1 MFAWS
6 VNDLY
11 LACSAVL
18 FLLSWLLLASRRN
31 YLVWQFVMATIALSA
46 WNLCI
51 YILGET
57 LLPSQVSLV
66 SRVQLVAVLL
76 FCTGLLNF
84 CWSFP
89 ASRPYRLQLLTA
101 SVSAAFSAALLFTRD
116 ISDAVLE
123 NGSIRYLDGRGF
135 TIYTGYICLLVLMIL
150 AFLARAWRRFPEQR
164 NKIRFFFAG
173 TSTFVISASVFNL
186 VFPIFGNYDYLLVG
200 RLSCTVAALL
210 FFYAIAKHEFLDVTV
225 IINKQVA
232 WGCTLLLMGA
242 MALLAYQ
249 LAANN
254 QLLETVAIVGVVWIS
269 ALIAGPLQK
278 FLLTSA
284 KRKFIKGWYE
294 ADEVFRRL
302 GNSVTQESSRE
313 AIFRLTLDT
322 LDEVFELE
330 DALLI
335 VALREQ
341 LKLSGYR
348 VQKTLKKLAASE
360 PLLAA
365 CKDKHSAILLEAL
378 DHGSRQQLKD
388 LLPLLR
394 DKAVIIPFHS
404 PEYLEGVLVLGPK
417 SSGAGFTDAD
427 MLFFNNLINY
437 LSPVLY
443 RLTPIETLERLYNE
457 NQKKLHDAEIQ
468 LLRAQKIE
476 SIVHA
481 TRQCHH
487 EIRTP
492 LNIIKLG
499 IGRIKTM
506 QDLENYKLIAM
517 EEIDHAIEIVEE
529 TLAISDVSKPVSRAF
544 ANINVNEVIYRCLR
558 LVDRSRYQVSLDLAK
573 DLPAIKGFFSDLQV
587 VITNLIHNAL
597 EAMPEGGT
605 LSFSTKVADNNIQ
618 IRVEDTGAGI
628 APELRSRVWEPYFS
642 GKGGSVGNTTGGR
655 GWGLTIVNRIINEH
669 SGSIHMSSEV
679 GVGTCFVI
687 TLPSANVLST
697 ASDVAPAAIRA

>member
-6 VNDLY
+6 IIDVY
-11 LACSAVL
+11 LISSAVL
-18 FLLSWLLLASRRN
+18 LVLTCLLLASRRN
-31 YLVWQFVMATIALSA
+31 YLVWQFALATISLSV
-46 WNLCI
+46 WNLCA
-51 YILGET
+51 YILGAR
-57 LLPSQVSLV
+57 LLLDHVSLV
-66 SRVQLVAVLL
+66 DRGQLIAVLL
-76 FCTGLLNF
+76 FGTGLFNF
-84 CWSFP
+84 CSSFP
-89 ASRPYRLQLLTA
+89 GNFANRWQAATA
-101 SVSAAFSAALLFTRD
+101 LVSTLFSLALLFTRK
-116 ISDAVLE
+116 ISDAVYDAE
-123 NGSIRYLDGRGF
+123 DIRYIEGSGF
-135 TIYTGYICLLVLMIL
+135 AVYAFYVLVLAVLIFV
-150 AFLARAWRRFPEQR
+150 FLFSAWRNYPLQR
-164 NKIRFFFAG
+164 SKIRFFFAG
-173 TSTFVISASVFNL
+173 VSCFVLSGCLFNL
-186 VFPIFGNYDYLLVG
+186 VLPVFGHYEFLVIG
-200 RLSCTVAALL
+200 RLSGTVSALM

-225 IINKQVA
+225 IINKNVA
-232 WGCTLLLMGA
+232 WIVTLLIMCGFS
-242 MALLAYQ
+242 LLAYQ
-249 LAANN
+249 LAANHP
-254 QLLETVAIVGVVWIS
+254 LLEMVAVLAITIS
-269 ALIAGPLQK
+269 TAFLARPFQQ
-278 FLLTSA
+278 FLLTTA

-294 ADEVFRRL
+294 PDEVFRRL
-302 GNSVTQESSRE
+302 GSNITHESSRD
-313 AIFRLTLDT
+313 AIFRITLNA

-330 DALLI
+330 DTLSI
-335 VALREQ
+335 VAMREKA
-341 LKLSGYR
+341 KLSGYR
-348 VQKTLKKLAASE
+348 VQKNLKSLAASE

-378 DHGSRQQLKD
+378 DPGSRQQLKD
-388 LLPLLR
+388 LLPKLR

-417 SSGAGFTDAD
+417 SSGASFTDAD

-506 QDLENYKLIAM
+506 EDLENYKLIAL

-573 DLPAIKGFFSDLQV
+573 DLPVIKGFFSDLQV

-605 LSFSTKVADNNIQ
+605 LSFSTKVTDNNIQ

-642 GKGGSVGNTTGGR
+642 GKGGSVGNSTGGR

-669 SGSIHMSSEV
+669 AGTIHLQSEV

-687 TLPSANVLST
+687 TLPSANVLS
-697 ASDVAPAAIRA
+697 AVSAVAPAAIRA

>member
-6 VNDLY
+6 VNDIY
-11 LACSAVL
+11 LACAAVL
-18 FLLSWLLLASRRN
+18 LLLSWLLLARRRN
-31 YLVWQFVMATIALSA
+31 YLILQFVMTTVGLSA
-46 WNLCI
+46 WNLCL
-51 YILGET
+51 YILGEG
-57 LLPSQVSLV
+57 LLPSQVSLT
-66 SRVQLVAVLL
+66 SRVQLVTVLL

-89 ASRPYRLQLLTA
+89 AGRPYRLQWVTA
-101 SVSAAFSAALLFTRD
+101 TISAAFSAALLFTRD

-123 NGSIRYLDGRGF
+123 QGKIRYIDGSGF
-135 TIYTGYICLLVLMIL
+135 AVLTGYICLEALMTL
-150 AFLARAWRRFPEQR
+150 AFLVNAWRRYPAQR
-164 NKIRFFFAG
+164 NQIRFFFSG
-173 TSTFVISASVFNL
+173 VSTFVISASVFNL
-186 VFPIFGNYDYLLVG
+186 VFPIFGNYDYLLIG
-200 RLSCTVAALL
+200 RLSCTLASLL

-232 WGCTLLLMGA
+232 WAFTLLLLSA
-242 MALLAYQ
+242 LALLAYQ
-249 LAANN
+249 LAAENRM
-254 QLLETVAIVGVVWIS
+254 LETVAVVGMACLS
-269 ALIAGPLQK
+269 ALAASPLQT

-294 ADEVFRRL
+294 PDEVFRRL
-302 GNSVTQESSRE
+302 GSNITQESNRE
-313 AIFRLTLDT
+313 AIFRITLNT

-330 DALLI
+330 DTLSI
-335 VALREQ
+335 VAMREQ
-341 LKLSGYR
+341 MKLSGYR
-348 VQKTLKKLAASE
+348 VQKNLSTLSPSV
-360 PLLAA
+360 PLLTACQDKYAA
-365 CKDKHSAILLEAL
+365 IQMEDL
-378 DHGSRQQLKD
+378 DEGSRQQLKQ
-388 LLPLLR
+388 LLPKLR
-394 DKAVIIPFHS
+394 DIAVIIPFHS

-417 SSGAGFTDAD
+417 SSGASFSDSD

-437 LSPVLY
+437 LSPALY
-443 RLTPIETLERLYNE
+443 RLTPLETLERIYSE

-506 QDLENYKLIAM
+506 EDLENYKLIAK

-529 TLAISDVSKPVSRAF
+529 TLSISDVTKTASRAF
-544 ANINVNEVIYRCLR
+544 VNINVNDVITRCLR
-558 LVDRSRYQVSLDLAK
+558 LIDRSRYQVILDLAK
-573 DLPAIKGFFSDLQV
+573 QLPLVRGISSDMQV
-587 VITNLIHNAL
+587 VFTNLIHNAL

-605 LSFSTKVADNNIQ
+605 LSFSSKAEGTNLQ
-618 IRVEDTGAGI
+618 IKVEDTGAGI
-628 APELRSRVWEPYFS
+628 APEMRSRVWEPYFS
-642 GKGGSVGNTTGGR
+642 GKGDAIGNSTGGR

-669 SGSIHMSSEV
+669 AGTIQLNSEL

-687 TLPSANVLST
+687 TLPGVSGLST
-697 ASDVAPAAIRA
+697 ASDVVPAVVHA